1 MSKKNFLEVFGI
13 ILAVLVIFFGDNIF
27 YQITG
32 KNFFEAINVRVSL
45 NEIGIGGLIVVICLF
60 SIWIFNKS
68 KIISL
73 NTKSR
78 IISAACRNDE
88 IVHVSN
94 FLFRGKNKSNRSIDK
109 VSGFLQSRIT
119 NRVYPI
125 YVNVD
130 GNLVPPEKTNG
141 IPPKGEF
148 EIVIPFASDEN
159 GEINLNYGIELGAFL
174 KETLDSTLTLKIN
187 KRTYKYRIPPRS
199 IRKNIEVIRND
210 ITPLAVPKVTRK
222 E

>member
-94 FLFRGKNKSNRSIDK
+94 FLFRGK
-109 VSGFLQSRIT
+109 
-119 NRVYPI
+119 
-125 YVNVD
+125 
-130 GNLVPPEKTNG
+130 
-141 IPPKGEF
+141 
-148 EIVIPFASDEN
+148 
-159 GEINLNYGIELGAFL
+159 
-174 KETLDSTLTLKIN
+174 
-187 KRTYKYRIPPRS
+187 KR
-199 IRKNIEVIRND
+199 
-210 ITPLAVPKVTRK
+210 
-222 E
+222 